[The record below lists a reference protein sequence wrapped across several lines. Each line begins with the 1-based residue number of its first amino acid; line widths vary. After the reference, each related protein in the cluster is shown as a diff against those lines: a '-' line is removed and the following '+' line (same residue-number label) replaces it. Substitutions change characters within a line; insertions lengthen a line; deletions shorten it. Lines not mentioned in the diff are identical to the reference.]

1 MINLNVIFLRKKLLN
16 NQLIINNI
24 TFRLTDIYSIYSY
37 KINLVEINYIIE
49 VFDYHNN
56 PILPSD
62 LALYYNLHIICSSL
76 VNNKININSLPKIEN
91 DKYFKCV
98 EFYHLKE
105 RKRFGII
112 IYETKNDTIINKN
125 YSIYNFGNNQF
136 NYTYQNDDVF
146 NSTIIY
152 KNFEFLYSKIKDNK
166 TSFESKKLKK
176 LYVSKP
182 TFILKRNY
190 NQNGQW
196 YFSNIY
202 NEYFCFCKGL
212 NCLNQTAIKRCKYFY
227 YIYLIDINR
236 NVYKKTDFLLMDFI
250 FKNYSSDDVYPIY
263 EKMINKNLNA
273 HYLTENGEL
282 YDRYCH
288 NVHQCDLIILANEKS
303 YRIND
308 EFLEKHFSLILKLK
322 QVLSSVGVGINYI
335 NNLFYNIDYIT
346 YICIGHGISFFKPY
360 LYDDYYGSINFDK
373 LLIPNSEKLI
383 SVAIKHGWEEKNLI
397 KFNLPRWEKYN
408 HLDNFIVNNKNITS
422 NSIFI
427 MFTWREIKKN
437 GRMSFYY
444 FKNIINLLN
453 NELLINYL
461 LEYKITLYFSIHHQV
476 LKYKN
481 EFETINNLN
490 HIKFIKES
498 DIAECLSKT
507 SLVVTDYSSIIFDMI
522 YRRKPYII
530 FIPDIYDSFIEQNY
544 LNKSYDVINKFRTNK
559 FEFENVYFDLN
570 STVDKINYYIKN
582 DFRLN
587 RKLKKFYN
595 DFHFK
600 KGAII
605 NKFINY
611 INNKLSKN

>member
-1 MINLNVIFLRKKLLN
+1 MINLNVIFLRKKSLN

-24 TFRLTDIYSIYSY
+24 IFRLTDIYSIYSY

-112 IYETKNDTIINKN
+112 IYETKNNTIINKN
-125 YSIYNFGNNQF
+125 YSIYHFGNIQF
-136 NYTYQNDDVF
+136 NNIYQNDDVF

-190 NQNGQW
+190 NQSGQW

-212 NCLNQTAIKRCKYFY
+212 NCLNQTIIKRCKYFY

-263 EKMINKNLNA
+263 EKMINKNLSA
-273 HYLTENGEL
+273 HYLTENEEL

-308 EFLEKHFSLILKLK
+308 EFLEKRFSLILKLK

-437 GRMSFYY
+437 GTMSFYY

-453 NELLINYL
+453 NELLIKYL

-587 RKLKKFYN
+587 RKLIKFYN

>member
-1 MINLNVIFLRKKLLN
+1 MINLIVIFLRKKSLN

-24 TFRLTDIYSIYSY
+24 IFRLTDIYSIYSY
-37 KINLVEINYIIE
+37 KNNLVEINYIIE

-98 EFYHLKE
+98 EFYYLKE

-125 YSIYNFGNNQF
+125 YSIYHFGNIQF
-136 NYTYQNDDVF
+136 NNIYQNDDVF

-190 NQNGQW
+190 NQSGQW

-212 NCLNQTAIKRCKYFY
+212 NCLNQTIIKRCKYFY

-263 EKMINKNLNA
+263 EKMINKNLSA
-273 HYLTENGEL
+273 HYLTENEEL

-288 NVHQCDLIILANEKS
+288 NVHQCNLIILANEKS

-308 EFLEKHFSLILKLK
+308 EFLEKRFSLILKLK

-437 GRMSFYY
+437 GTMSFYY

-481 EFETINNLN
+481 EFEIINNLK
-490 HIKFIKES
+490 HIKFIKEN

-530 FIPDIYDSFIEQNY
+530 FIPDIYDSLIEQNY

-611 INNKLSKN
+611 INKN

>member
-1 MINLNVIFLRKKLLN
+1 MINLNVIFLRKKSLN

-24 TFRLTDIYSIYSY
+24 IFRLTDIYSIYSY
-37 KINLVEINYIIE
+37 KNNLVEINYIIE

-98 EFYHLKE
+98 EFYYLKE

-125 YSIYNFGNNQF
+125 YSIYHFGNIQF
-136 NYTYQNDDVF
+136 NNIYQNDDVF

-190 NQNGQW
+190 NQSGQW

-212 NCLNQTAIKRCKYFY
+212 NCLNQTIIKRCKYFY

-263 EKMINKNLNA
+263 EKMINKNLSA
-273 HYLTENGEL
+273 HYLTENEEL

-288 NVHQCDLIILANEKS
+288 NVHQCNLIILANEKS

-308 EFLEKHFSLILKLK
+308 EFLEKRFSLILKLK

-437 GRMSFYY
+437 GTMSFYY

-481 EFETINNLN
+481 EFEIINNLK
-490 HIKFIKES
+490 HIKFIKEN

-530 FIPDIYDSFIEQNY
+530 FIPDIYDSLIEQNY

-611 INNKLSKN
+611 INKN

>member
-49 VFDYHNN
+49 VFDYNNN

-62 LALYYNLHIICSSL
+62 LALYYNLHIICSSI
-76 VNNKININSLPKIEN
+76 VKDKININSLPKIEN

-146 NSTIIY
+146 NSTIIN

-190 NQNGQW
+190 NQSGQW

-587 RKLKKFYN
+587 RKLIKFYN

-611 INNKLSKN
+611 IIKIKSEF

>member
-1 MINLNVIFLRKKLLN
+1 MINLNVIFLRKKSLN

-24 TFRLTDIYSIYSY
+24 IFRLTDIYSIYSY
-37 KINLVEINYIIE
+37 KNNLVEINYIIE

-125 YSIYNFGNNQF
+125 YSIYHFGNIQF
-136 NYTYQNDDVF
+136 NNIYQNDDVF

-152 KNFEFLYSKIKDNK
+152 KNFEFLYSKIKDNR

-190 NQNGQW
+190 NQSGQW

-212 NCLNQTAIKRCKYFY
+212 NCLNQTIIKRCKYFY

-263 EKMINKNLNA
+263 EKMINKNLSA
-273 HYLTENGEL
+273 HYLTENEEL

-288 NVHQCDLIILANEKS
+288 NVHQCNLIILANEKS

-308 EFLEKHFSLILKLK
+308 EFLEKRFSLILKLK

-437 GRMSFYY
+437 GTMSFYY

-481 EFETINNLN
+481 EFEIINNLK
-490 HIKFIKES
+490 HIKFIKEN

-611 INNKLSKN
+611 INKN

>member
-1 MINLNVIFLRKKLLN
+1 MINLNVIFLRKKSLN

-24 TFRLTDIYSIYSY
+24 IFRLTDIYSIYSY

-112 IYETKNDTIINKN
+112 IYETKNNTIINKN
-125 YSIYNFGNNQF
+125 YSIYHFGNIQF
-136 NYTYQNDDVF
+136 NNIYQNDDVF

-190 NQNGQW
+190 NQSGQW

-212 NCLNQTAIKRCKYFY
+212 NCLNQTIIKRCKYFY

-263 EKMINKNLNA
+263 EKMINKNLSA
-273 HYLTENGEL
+273 HYLTENEEL

-383 SVAIKHGWEEKNLI
+383 SVTIKHGWEEKNLI

-408 HLDNFIVNNKNITS
+408 HLDNSIVNNKNITS

-437 GRMSFYY
+437 GTMSFYY

-461 LEYKITLYFSIHHQV
+461 LKYKITLYFSIHHQV

-481 EFETINNLN
+481 EFEIINNLK
-490 HIKFIKES
+490 HIKFIKEN

-587 RKLKKFYN
+587 QKLKKFYN

-611 INNKLSKN
+611 INKN

>member
-1 MINLNVIFLRKKLLN
+1 LINLNVIFLRKKPLN

-24 TFRLTDIYSIYSY
+24 IFRLTDIYSIYSY
-37 KINLVEINYIIE
+37 KNNLVEINYIIE

-98 EFYHLKE
+98 EFYYLKE

-125 YSIYNFGNNQF
+125 YSIYHFGNIQF
-136 NYTYQNDDVF
+136 NNIYQNDDVF

-190 NQNGQW
+190 NQSGQW

-263 EKMINKNLNA
+263 EKMINKNLSA
-273 HYLTENGEL
+273 HYLTENEEL

-308 EFLEKHFSLILKLK
+308 EFLEKRFSLILKLK

-408 HLDNFIVNNKNITS
+408 HLDNSMDILIHQ
-422 NSIFI
+422 
-427 MFTWREIKKN
+427 KK
-437 GRMSFYY
+437 M
-444 FKNIINLLN
+444 IC
-453 NELLINYL
+453 
-461 LEYKITLYFSIHHQV
+461 Q
-476 LKYKN
+476 
-481 EFETINNLN
+481 NNL
-490 HIKFIKES
+490 
-498 DIAECLSKT
+498 
-507 SLVVTDYSSIIFDMI
+507 II
-522 YRRKPYII
+522 
-530 FIPDIYDSFIEQNY
+530 
-544 LNKSYDVINKFRTNK
+544 
-559 FEFENVYFDLN
+559 
-570 STVDKINYYIKN
+570 
-582 DFRLN
+582 
-587 RKLKKFYN
+587 
-595 DFHFK
+595 
-600 KGAII
+600 
-605 NKFINY
+605 
-611 INNKLSKN
+611 